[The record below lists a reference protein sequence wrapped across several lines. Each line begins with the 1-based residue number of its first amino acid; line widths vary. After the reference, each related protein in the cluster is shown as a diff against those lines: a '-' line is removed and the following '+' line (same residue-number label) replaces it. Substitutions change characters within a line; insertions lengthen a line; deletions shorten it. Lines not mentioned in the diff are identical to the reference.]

1 MIWCQLL
8 TMEGRGERPKT
19 KIVCTLGP
27 ASRSV
32 EVIEKL
38 LRAGMNVARFNFSHG
53 SHPYHQQTL
62 DNLRTAMSNTHTLC
76 AVMLDTKVSLSPLL
90 LSLFIYLH
98 DLFLVLGTGFHELHL
113 LNPPS
118 LPPLCIASELI
129 FKNPKQFFK
138 H

>member
-1 MIWCQLL
+1 MFR
-8 TMEGRGERPKT
+8 MEGGGGWKRPKT

-53 SHPYHQQTL
+53 SHAYHQQTL
-62 DNLRTAMSNTHTLC
+62 DNLRTAMANTETLC
-76 AVMLDTKVSLSPLL
+76 AVMLDTKVSLAL

-98 DLFLVLGTGFHELHL
+98 GIFLVLGTGFPE
-113 LNPPS
+113 P
-118 LPPLCIASELI
+118 I
-129 FKNPKQFFK
+129 
-138 H
+138 